1 MRMFKRPQEEE
12 SYSDPGDVEMSDPR
26 DDGSLGSHSPRFDT
40 EETPASQ
47 SEEMGSPMS
56 SDRSDSKHRK
66 VTIEEVEDVDA
77 PERSSDKGSTIG
89 EGEEFEFIED
99 FPGEAGTPG
108 RRKKTPFE
116 KLRKAQREENQEPW
130 SPFADEAEWE
140 LARWLMTAGMSQT
153 KIDEYLKLPIVSA
166 IVKTHLRVHH

>member
-1 MRMFKRPQEEE
+1 MSE
-12 SYSDPGDVEMSDPR
+12 SDSPDN
-26 DDGSLGSHSPRFDT
+26 GSSGSRRTHFDT
-40 EETPASQ
+40 EETPIYQ

-56 SDRSDSKHRK
+56 SDRSDSKRRK

-77 PERSSDKGSTIG
+77 PGQSSDKGSTIG

-99 FPGEAGTPG
+99 YPGEAGTPG

-116 KLRKAQREENQEPW
+116 KIWKVQREEKEEPW

-166 IVKTHLRVHH
+166 IAKTHLQVHH